1 MLPNGQIWFP
11 TNELWVREHG
21 VSQGVPGDN
30 RSCESEINHPRR
42 LQTLFPADV
51 FGGGR
56 NPSENHHV
64 ALDWYVDDEPRPKRK
79 ERKMFSGNR
88 VREQLEEVLG
98 EFRTKWEV
106 LELLELPNIPQIT
119 FLSYRYQ

>member
-1 MLPNGQIWFP
+1 
-11 TNELWVREHG
+11 
-21 VSQGVPGDN
+21 
-30 RSCESEINHPRR
+30 
-42 LQTLFPADV
+42 
-51 FGGGR
+51 
-56 NPSENHHV
+56 
-64 ALDWYVDDEPRPKRK
+64 
-79 ERKMFSGNR
+79 MFSGNR